1 MDNSAEFAATY
12 GYSGDICPKMHC
24 AETNQHGVCEVVSPF
39 TGVAPHEELC
49 QGRAVCPRDICP
61 VGLCQQDVYT
71 TDYCPGD
78 MCEDDLRPHDGNQN
92 QLCPIHVPDGE
103 QYQGD
108 TYPQEFCQHHGVSH
122 GNMPAEGQYVGD
134 MCPRDACHPDQGVH
148 AQDLPACAY
157 NNSGYPLPS
166 LHFPMSLSQ
175 NAVDADDDYGM
186 VNGQVSNLWF
196 EQDKILKCW
205 VNGLC
210 ISYSREGM
218 E

>member
-1 MDNSAEFAATY
+1 M
-12 GYSGDICPKMHC
+12 
-24 AETNQHGVCEVVSPF
+24 VSPF

-210 ISYSREGM
+210 ISSSREGM